1 MLPSNP
7 ICAVCDY
14 GTSATYRDLPSDEQL
29 RNGVVPLDSLPA
41 AWWNCMWNMTNH
53 SINQA
58 RSAVGVL
65 IEEINTV
72 LTQAGVCACDICVDQ
87 LYKAID
93 NISQTVGNAVRAG
106 AVKSS
111 SCCGQ
116 VSIDNNGIMTANGLG
131 NAACLTTTAQNAIG
145 AINELKST
153 YDTCWSNNTT
163 ALGGKAPTSHASSAN
178 TYGVGSAANYGHLK
192 ISDTYTSVLTAC
204 SGVAASQQAVTCV
217 YCYAAGIAA
226 AALGL
231 GNTNGCALGTA
242 SAGTATTAARSDHV
256 HPKPSRADLGLGT
269 AADCAATAFLG
280 ASGCAV
286 DSAKLT
292 GKAPS
297 ALCVACAGQAYCVMD
312 YCSNATPLYIGYAC
326 TGLTCAQI
334 THLAAFSTNYTSG
347 KTVIKDVCK
356 GNVQSWLGLGTA
368 AYCAATAF
376 LKASA
381 CATDSAKLNGYGS
394 STDNTVNCI
403 VRRDN
408 SGYIYVTKIVTPRID
423 SVKPTGSAT
432 SSGTKLWAWAS
443 ANTAIDVAC
452 VSGNGLLYQRAW
464 SSDANSAFKIPF
476 MNLTGAQT
484 VGTCSDLTYFAV
496 DSGSTFTYNPST
508 NTLTAGTFSGCATDS
523 AKLTGCTPATLCVCK
538 AGCASQSAN
547 ACYASCANTSFCTK
561 MANTQGVYVITRD
574 VAVCVSLDLAGYCY
588 ARFRLLQ
595 SSDLGYANNTISV
608 YICAEAGYM
617 SEGQAFVPTGD
628 YDGFEFQVLGQA
640 SGLCACDSAAAYIG
654 MTCSQDRPHNSRW
667 VGGWE
672 RTWRP
677 SNGSCCQIM
686 GYMGPQ
692 IYVQCSCLIP
702 SSDGWVLQCLLN
714 YASCFPPYACRNRTE
729 VKHMAGLFYRTGMA
743 SSYKPTVLIRAL
755 YGYN

>member
-153 YDTCWSNNTT
+153 YDGCWSANAT
-163 ALGGKAPTSHASSAN
+163 ALDGKAPTSHASSDN

-192 ISDTYTSVLTAC
+192 ISDQYTSVLTAC
-204 SGVAASQQAVTCV
+204 SGVAASQQAVACV

-256 HPKPSRADLGLGT
+256 HPKPSRTDLGFGT
-269 AADCAATAFLG
+269 AVNCDATAFLA
-280 ASGCAV
+280 ASGCAT

-297 ALCVACAGQAYCVMD
+297 ALCVACAGANGSGTAFGAAAVCGTRAGGSVTHIPYSGTDGCPLLTSNFLAYWNGAYASSGASNLRYFCGGTFGSAATCGSSAFRSCTWIPDQVTACSIAASTAATRNICITACNSSQRGSTT
-312 YCSNATPLYIGYAC
+312 YCCTYPQIILCAADGTLYLCSDKVDWTGVSTGTHTCNAHFSAMPASGANAVRNMYFHVSCTNGSSTLCGRAPYICGADGKYYGDVCGTASCAANAT
-326 TGLTCAQI
+326 CA
-334 THLAAFSTNYTSG
+334 TNASRAASATLAQCANRNGSGTSF
-347 KTVIKDVCK
+347 
-356 GNVQSWLGLGTA
+356 GTA
-368 AYCAATAF
+368 AVCSASCFIAASTVSSGCFGCAHWSRDPRAWQVYINATTATADCNVY
-376 LKASA
+376 KAFC
-381 CATDSAKLNGYGS
+381 CATNG
-394 STDNTVNCI
+394 
-403 VRRDN
+403 
-408 SGYIYVTKIVTPRID
+408 
-423 SVKPTGSAT
+423 
-432 SSGTKLWAWAS
+432 
-443 ANTAIDVAC
+443 
-452 VSGNGLLYQRAW
+452 
-464 SSDANSAFKIPF
+464 FKGF
-476 MNLTGAQT
+476 LTGACQGVT
-484 VGTCSDLTYFAV
+484 GQFIRDSDKRGA
-496 DSGSTFTYNPST
+496 
-508 NTLTAGTFSGCATDS
+508 NTLMLNNNTSLSLGNYNMGACINISGTSNTTRNWCGFMIAGTY
-523 AKLTGCTPATLCVCK
+523 LP
-538 AGCASQSAN
+538 
-547 ACYASCANTSFCTK
+547 
-561 MANTQGVYVITRD
+561 
-574 VAVCVSLDLAGYCY
+574 
-588 ARFRLLQ
+588 
-595 SSDLGYANNTISV
+595 
-608 YICAEAGYM
+608 
-617 SEGQAFVPTGD
+617 
-628 YDGFEFQVLGQA
+628 
-640 SGLCACDSAAAYIG
+640 
-654 MTCSQDRPHNSRW
+654 
-667 VGGWE
+667 
-672 RTWRP
+672 
-677 SNGSCCQIM
+677 
-686 GYMGPQ
+686 
-692 IYVQCSCLIP
+692 
-702 SSDGWVLQCLLN
+702 
-714 YASCFPPYACRNRTE
+714 
-729 VKHMAGLFYRTGMA
+729 
-743 SSYKPTVLIRAL
+743 
-755 YGYN
+755 